1 MNEEI
6 FSKQQQRN
14 TAQKKAIFSEL
25 ASRCDHPSATKL
37 YEGLKEKYPNLSRAT
52 VYRVLNAAADEGE
65 ILRIHAGTEDHFD
78 GTQNHCHI
86 ICTECDHIFD
96 ATFPKNV
103 IPDLQEESGYQVSG
117 SNVVFY
123 GVCPNYQKKG

>member
-1 MNEEI
+1 MQ
-6 FSKQQQRN
+6 KRN
-14 TAQKKAIFSEL
+14 TAQKKAIFSAL
-25 ASRCDHPSATKL
+25 SSRCDHPSATRL
-37 YEGLKEKYPNLSRAT
+37 YEDLKEKYPNLSRAT

-86 ICTECDHIFD
+86 ICNSCNHIFD

-103 IPDLQEESGYQVSG
+103 IADLQEESGYQVTDK
-117 SNVVFY
+117 NVVFY
-123 GVCPNYQKKG
+123 GLCPDCQKAK

>member
-1 MNEEI
+1 MQ
-6 FSKQQQRN
+6 KRN
-14 TAQKKAIFSEL
+14 TAQKKAIFSAL
-25 ASRCDHPSATKL
+25 ASRCDHPSATRL
-37 YEGLKEKYPNLSRAT
+37 YEDLKEQYPNLSRAT

-86 ICTECDHIFD
+86 ICTECNHIFD

-103 IPDLQEESGYQVSG
+103 IPDLQEESGYLVTEK
-117 SNVVFY
+117 NVVFY
-123 GVCPNYQKKG
+123 GLCPECRKKA

>member
-1 MNEEI
+1 MQ
-6 FSKQQQRN
+6 KRN

-37 YEGLKEKYPNLSRAT
+37 SEDLKEKYPNLSRAT

-123 GVCPNYQKKG
+123 GVCPNCQKKG